1 MSLKFK
7 DSMESVSSS
16 LMLWQQRPTQIS
28 VENVYDL
35 RVYPTTTILNE
46 GAINFNIPQEPKG
59 MLSDIEIVTK
69 FKIKK
74 GEADLGETDEIS
86 IINNFTNSLWQLLDV
101 QIADRVDLTQSL
113 RNAYGFAT
121 YFNYCL
127 NFDENRSDYLFATQ
141 VFLMDSGK
149 TKDESETV
157 VFSGESI
164 KNEAGAK
171 RAKRIKGSKSV
182 TVSAPLHCPLFTTE
196 KCLPTNMKIR
206 ISLTRNSDKF
216 LLLGDSDEYKVH
228 LEDVHLRVTYF
239 RPREVFLNL
248 IEERLMKE
256 AALYFVTKPDLI
268 VRPISQSSR
277 VIRLSNVFHGKLPK
291 HCFFAIQKSADF
303 DGTFTS
309 SPYSMVPFKKF
320 QLFLNGT
327 PYFTEPLSIDYTEEN
342 GAKIYSENWSYLQQL
357 YRTIGKE
364 FRGTCLVNS
373 SNFQLNHMVGVS
385 LTSDRS
391 PSIAPYLSCQ
401 SDGSSLIEIDFGYER
416 NQEPL
421 VLIIY
426 SIFDRLIKITGDR
439 NIEVI
444 D

>member
-149 TKDESETV
+149 TKGMV
-157 VFSGESI
+157 
-164 KNEAGAK
+164 K
-171 RAKRIKGSKSV
+171 KS
-182 TVSAPLHCPLFTTE
+182 L
-196 KCLPTNMKIR
+196 
-206 ISLTRNSDKF
+206 
-216 LLLGDSDEYKVH
+216 
-228 LEDVHLRVTYF
+228 
-239 RPREVFLNL
+239 
-248 IEERLMKE
+248 
-256 AALYFVTKPDLI
+256 
-268 VRPISQSSR
+268 
-277 VIRLSNVFHGKLPK
+277 KL
-291 HCFFAIQKSADF
+291 
-303 DGTFTS
+303 
-309 SPYSMVPFKKF
+309 
-320 QLFLNGT
+320 
-327 PYFTEPLSIDYTEEN
+327 
-342 GAKIYSENWSYLQQL
+342 
-357 YRTIGKE
+357 
-364 FRGTCLVNS
+364 
-373 SNFQLNHMVGVS
+373 
-385 LTSDRS
+385 
-391 PSIAPYLSCQ
+391 
-401 SDGSSLIEIDFGYER
+401 
-416 NQEPL
+416 
-421 VLIIY
+421 
-426 SIFDRLIKITGDR
+426 
-439 NIEVI
+439 
-444 D
+444 